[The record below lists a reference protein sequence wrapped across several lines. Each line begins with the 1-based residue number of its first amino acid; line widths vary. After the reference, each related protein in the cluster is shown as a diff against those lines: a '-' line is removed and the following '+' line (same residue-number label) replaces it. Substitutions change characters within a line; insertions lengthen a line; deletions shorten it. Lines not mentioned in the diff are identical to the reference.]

1 MDAEKI
7 LKENRCHV
15 KKYETVAEETDD
27 AFRHIL
33 VKREYFEIGSYVLI
47 KDEVSFHNHSPIY
60 GFNDKMFK
68 SCNKI
73 FKIIDII
80 KDIKYDNV
88 YELVFEK
95 PENMLQK
102 FFEKYVQS
110 YSWNNEMIIP
120 LEKDYRRIRI

>member
-15 KKYETVAEETDD
+15 KKYETVVEEVDV
-27 AFRHIL
+27 FRHIL

-60 GFNDKMFK
+60 GFNDKMCK
-68 SCNKI
+68 VCNKI

-80 KDIKYDNV
+80 KDIRYNNV

-102 FFEKYVQS
+102 FFEKYVQP

-120 LEKDYRRIRI
+120 IEESYRWIKI